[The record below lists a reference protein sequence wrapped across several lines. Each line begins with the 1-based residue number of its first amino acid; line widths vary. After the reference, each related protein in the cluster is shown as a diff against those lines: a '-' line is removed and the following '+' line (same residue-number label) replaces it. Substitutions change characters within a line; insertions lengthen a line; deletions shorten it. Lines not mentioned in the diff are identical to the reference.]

1 VNRER
6 LHAAVAASSLAGEQA
21 HRELLQSIVETAR
34 RIFGAKAS
42 SIILY
47 DEQADEL
54 VFRAVTGE
62 GSEGLID
69 TRFGAGEGIAG
80 FVLRAG
86 EPLVVE
92 DVAKDPRFARRVAE
106 RSGYVPKGLMA
117 VPLLRGERTLGV
129 LQVLDRPADARFTV
143 AEMELLALF
152 GHQAAIALDIV
163 ESATAARRV
172 LADDPDAA
180 TVARVAE
187 ALDSLEG
194 PRREAG
200 RRLMTALEEVLSG
213 PAGSRRGDDLLL

>member
-1 VNRER
+1 VNAGR
-6 LHAAVAASSLAGEQA
+6 LQAAVAASALAGEEA

-34 RIFGAKAS
+34 SIFGAKAS

-47 DEQADEL
+47 DEEADEL
-54 VFRAVTGE
+54 VFRAATGE
-62 GSEGLID
+62 GAEGLID

-80 FVLRAG
+80 FVLRSG

-92 DVAKDPRFARRVAE
+92 DVAGDPRFARRVAE

-117 VPLLRGERTLGV
+117 VPLLRDDRTLGV

-143 AEMELLALF
+143 AEMDLLALF
-152 GHQAAIALDIV
+152 ARQAAIALDIV
-163 ESATAARRV
+163 ENAAAARRV
-172 LADDPDAA
+172 LAGDHEAA

-187 ALDSLEG
+187 ALDALDG

-200 RRLMTALEEVLSG
+200 ARLMRALEEVLSG
-213 PAGSRRGDDLLL
+213 GAGPRRGDELLL

>member
-1 VNRER
+1 VNGGR
-6 LHAAVAASSLAGEQA
+6 LQAAVAASALAGEEA

-34 RIFGAKAS
+34 SIFAAKAS

-47 DEQADEL
+47 DEEADEL
-54 VFRAVTGE
+54 VFRAATGE
-62 GSEGLID
+62 GAGGLVD

-80 FVLRAG
+80 FVLRSG

-92 DVAKDPRFARRVAE
+92 DVAEDPRFARRVAE

-117 VPLLRGERTLGV
+117 VPLMRGERSLGV

-143 AEMELLALF
+143 AEMDLLALF
-152 GHQAAIALDIV
+152 GRQAAIALDIV
-163 ESATAARRV
+163 ESAAAARSV
-172 LADDPDAA
+172 LTDDPEAA

-187 ALDSLEG
+187 ALDALEG

-200 RRLMTALEEVLSG
+200 RRLMRALEEVLSG
-213 PAGSRRGDDLLL
+213 SGGPRRGDELLL

>member
-1 VNRER
+1 VNGDR
-6 LHAAVAASSLAGEQA
+6 LHAAVAASSLAGEEA

-34 RIFGAKAS
+34 SIFGAKAS

-47 DEQADEL
+47 DEEADEL

-69 TRFGAGEGIAG
+69 TRFRAGEGIAG
-80 FVLRAG
+80 FVLRSG

-92 DVAKDPRFARRVAE
+92 DVTKDPRFARRVAE
-106 RSGYVPKGLMA
+106 RSGYVPQGLMA

-143 AEMELLALF
+143 AEMDLLALF
-152 GHQAAIALDIV
+152 GRQAAIALDIV
-163 ESATAARRV
+163 EGAAAARRV

-180 TVARVAE
+180 AVARVAE
-187 ALDSLEG
+187 ALDALDG

-200 RRLMTALEEVLSG
+200 ARLMRALEDVLKGAAG
-213 PAGSRRGDDLLL
+213 PQRGDELRL

>member
-1 VNRER
+1 VNGDR
-6 LHAAVAASSLAGEQA
+6 LHAAVAASSLAGEEA
-21 HRELLQSIVETAR
+21 HRDLLQSIVETAR
-34 RIFGAKAS
+34 SIFGAKAS

-47 DEQADEL
+47 DEEADEL
-54 VFRAVTGE
+54 VFRAATGE
-62 GSEGLID
+62 GSAGLID

-80 FVLRAG
+80 FVLRSG

-92 DVAKDPRFARRVAE
+92 DVTKDPRFARRVAE

-163 ESATAARRV
+163 ESAAAARRV

-187 ALDSLEG
+187 ALDALEG
-194 PRREAG
+194 KRREAG
-200 RRLMTALEEVLSG
+200 ARLMRALEDVLSG
-213 PAGSRRGDDLLL
+213 GTGPGRGDELLL

>member
-1 VNRER
+1 VNGER
-6 LHAAVAASSLAGEQA
+6 LHAAVAASALAGEEA

-34 RIFGAKAS
+34 SIFGAKAS

-47 DEQADEL
+47 DEGADEL
-54 VFRAVTGE
+54 VFRAATGE

-80 FVLRAG
+80 FVLRSG

-92 DVAKDPRFARRVAE
+92 DVAQDPRFARHVAE

-117 VPLLRGERTLGV
+117 VPLLRGERSLGV

-143 AEMELLALF
+143 AEMDLLALF
-152 GHQAAIALDIV
+152 GRQAAIALDIV
-163 ESATAARRV
+163 ESAAAARRV
-172 LADDPDAA
+172 LAGDHDAA

-187 ALDSLEG
+187 ALDALEG
-194 PRREAG
+194 PRRAAG
-200 RRLMTALEEVLSG
+200 SRLMHALEDVLSG
-213 PAGSRRGDDLLL
+213 ATGPERGDDLLL